1 MIRFQRT
8 QLLFVATLGVA
19 LLNCAGCEAPKM
31 SDLKPSNLFSLDN
44 AWPWNDDE
52 PRKGVPV
59 RMVGT
64 WTDTVMYQAGK
75 KPQRGFGGR
84 LMFYDREGDKPILVE
99 GQLIVYA
106 FDETNRDPTDNKPTR
121 RYVFPPEQ
129 MPLHMSK
136 NEIGPSYSFWLPWD
150 EVGGPKTEVSLMC
163 RFEPTRGTVIVGEQT
178 RHLLP
183 GTTPLVAGQRQ
194 PPKLPEGVPVR
205 PARPTLEG
213 LRQTQEAERAVQQAS
228 YESSAQ
234 HSVSPTTNTTE
245 ITGRDTIHR
254 MSVASIALPKDY
266 QPRAIASPTSP
277 PQMPPAGNVPLQHAP
292 TSSNPST
299 PAKSTLPTAPRPPV
313 AAGPMPLI
321 RPQLLSPQPL
331 GWPQPLPT
339 ESTSSSNKQ
348 Q

>member
-1 MIRFQRT
+1 MNRCH
-8 QLLFVATLGVA
+8 ATRLSLVVTLSLA
-19 LLNCAGCEAPKM
+19 VLSCAGCEAPKM
-31 SDLKPSNLFSLDN
+31 SDLKPASFFSLDN
-44 AWPWNDDE
+44 AWPWNDE

-106 FDETNRDPTDNKPTR
+106 FDETNRDPADTKPTR
-121 RYVFPPEQ
+121 RYVFPPDQ

-136 NEIGPSYSFWLPWD
+136 NELGASYSFWLPWD
-150 EVGGPKTEVSLMC
+150 EVGGPKTEVSLIC

-183 GTTPLVAGQRQ
+183 GTTPSVAGTRQ
-194 PPKLPEGVPVR
+194 PPQLPEGVPVR
-205 PARPTLEG
+205 PARPTLES
-213 LRQTQEAERAVQQAS
+213 LRHSRDAERAVQQAS

-234 HSVSPTTNTTE
+234 QGAASQTGTTAAPGSE
-245 ITGRDTIHR
+245 SIRR
-254 MSVASIALPKDY
+254 MSVASITLPKDY
-266 QPRAIASPTSP
+266 QPRAVASPTLPSHMPASSATTHRTSAPNTTSP
-277 PQMPPAGNVPLQHAP
+277 TQP
-292 TSSNPST
+292 
-299 PAKSTLPTAPRPPV
+299 TLPTHSRPP
-313 AAGPMPLI
+313 ATAGPMPLI
-321 RPQLLSPQPL
+321 RPKLLSAQPL
-331 GWPQPLPT
+331 RWPQPPPT
-339 ESTSSSNKQ
+339 DSTSSSNKQ